1 MAGIICAIRGGPD
14 SRPTIEKSIQLAK
27 QTGQKL
33 YFLYVVNLDF
43 LAHTTSSRVAAISTE
58 MHQMGEFILL
68 SAQQTAKRQ
77 DVLAEIVVRQGSVS
91 EEIVALCHE
100 VEANYVILG
109 IPQQAVDRENA
120 FDRERIN
127 QFSQRLEA
135 ESGAKVYLVEG
146 DEL

>member
-1 MAGIICAIRGGPD
+1 MSGIICAIRGGPD
-14 SRPTIEKSIQLAK
+14 SRPTIQKSILLAK
-27 QTGQKL
+27 ETGQKL

-68 SAQQTAKRQ
+68 SAQQTAARQ
-77 DVLAEIVVRQGSVS
+77 DVPAEIVVRQGSVS
-91 EEIVALCHE
+91 DEIIALCHE

-109 IPQQAVDRENA
+109 VPQQAVDRENA

-127 QFSQRLEA
+127 QFSQRLES